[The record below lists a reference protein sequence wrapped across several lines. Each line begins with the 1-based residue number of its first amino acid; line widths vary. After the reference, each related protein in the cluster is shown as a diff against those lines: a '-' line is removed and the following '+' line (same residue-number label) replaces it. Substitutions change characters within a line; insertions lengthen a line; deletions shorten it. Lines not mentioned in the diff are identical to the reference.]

1 MRFSPDGKRLASG
14 SNDGTAVIWDTR
26 TGTVLTTLV
35 VQRARDWVLSVA
47 FSPDGLKLA
56 TTTLGGI
63 IWVYRTDSW
72 KPFLKLKAHEDSIR
86 GIVWSSD
93 GQQLISTSFDRT
105 VKFWNSST
113 GRLIGQFC
121 TGHTGSVDS
130 LAIASD
136 GSFIATA
143 SDDKTVRLW
152 STKTHQQMGQ
162 ALEHSNAV
170 QCVAIS
176 SDGALLASGAGGGNN
191 YLWSIGNTL
200 QRQDG
205 QEEYKEELEVVQ
217 QLRISKIVSLQSLL
231 FFHHI
236 HVVESQQQ
244 VLPTPPAE
252 VSAPFR
258 CKGGSCMI
266 TCAE

>member
-1 MRFSPDGKRLASG
+1 
-14 SNDGTAVIWDTR
+14 
-26 TGTVLTTLV
+26 
-35 VQRARDWVLSVA
+35 VA

-152 STKTHQQMGQ
+152 STKTYQQIGQ
-162 ALEHSNAV
+162 PLKHSSTV
-170 QCVAIS
+170 RCVAIS
-176 SDGALLASGAGGGNN
+176 TNGALLASGTWRGL

-200 QRQDG
+200 QWQDG
-205 QEEYKEELEVVQ
+205 QEGYKEELER
-217 QLRISKIVSLQSLL
+217 QLRISEIVSLQFHL
-231 FFHHI
+231 FYHI
-236 HVVESQQQ
+236 S
-244 VLPTPPAE
+244 
-252 VSAPFR
+252 R
-258 CKGGSCMI
+258 G
-266 TCAE
+266 